1 MGLRAR
7 RMMIAAATAVGLVLL
22 NSPTIRGVA
31 GEVKVVPR
39 DYPTIQSA
47 LDNATAGDTIL
58 VWPGIYTENVVVST
72 SDVHLHGAG
81 EGVVLDG
88 SALNGIGIL
97 VRGTSAAL
105 PIVGVEVSHF
115 EVRNFERGI
124 IVQFATEAAVSN
136 NSVHDNVDKSAPV
149 TLGDGTGIELLT
161 TSASDVSHNIVVRNG
176 MGGIQLRV
184 GSRENVVHHNRIEE
198 NGFQSATLD
207 GVGILATGAATNDNR
222 IEHND
227 ITGNLGRGVMLSRPA
242 GTAPI
247 TGNVVAHNRAHNNQR
262 AGIAIMDAATGSL
275 VAHND
280 ARGNNLSGLPPC
292 YQCNLFDRSVGGN
305 IWFKN
310 LGTFNGTDA
319 CAP

>member
-1 MGLRAR
+1 M
-7 RMMIAAATAVGLVLL
+7 
-22 NSPTIRGVA
+22 
-31 GEVKVVPR
+31 
-39 DYPTIQSA
+39 
-47 LDNATAGDTIL
+47 
-58 VWPGIYTENVVVST
+58 
-72 SDVHLHGAG
+72 
-81 EGVVLDG
+81 
-88 SALNGIGIL
+88 
-97 VRGTSAAL
+97 
-105 PIVGVEVSHF
+105 SH
-115 EVRNFERGI
+115 
-124 IVQFATEAAVSN
+124 

-176 MGGIQLRV
+176 LGGIQLRV
-184 GSRENVVHHNRIEE
+184 ASRENVVQHNRIEE

-207 GVGILATGAATNDNR
+207 GVGILATGAGTNDNR

-242 GTAPI
+242 GTVPI

-310 LGTFNGTDA
+310 LGSFNGTDA